1 MYMSSKMHE
10 QVMPSDRNSAYLEV
24 MTERFAGS
32 EGSHY
37 AGAAAK
43 FHTSRLHA
51 GLRSVFFDFPHQ
63 SLLHQRNDWKPAE
76 VK

>member
-1 MYMSSKMHE
+1 MLSTML
-10 QVMPSDRNSAYLEV
+10 ACLEV

-32 EGSHY
+32 EGRHH

-43 FHTSRLHA
+43 FHTSRLQA

-63 SLLHQRNDWKPAE
+63 SRLFQRNDWKPAE